1 MKETEVNNLK
11 NMCKTDPHL
20 KGFVTE
26 VTDEKQG
33 ASNQFQ
39 VTIATKKG
47 ARGFDS
53 WSEVQPGRLGLAKVV
68 LLAAY
73 SGTDCRDWSECC
85 GRAGRR
91 FRKAG
96 TAQGLS
102 KEAGGCG
109 AGQPRS
115 VSAVRIS

>member
-1 MKETEVNNLK
+1 MAEANKEAPAFDGFERIDYHRPIMTETEVNNLK

-47 ARGFDS
+47 PRVFNS
-53 WSEVQPGRLGLAKVV
+53 WIEFHQLPLALPKI
-68 LLAAY
+68 A
-73 SGTDCRDWSECC
+73 
-85 GRAGRR
+85 
-91 FRKAG
+91 
-96 TAQGLS
+96 LS
-102 KEAGGCG
+102 
-109 AGQPRS
+109 PPHSRPS
-115 VSAVRIS
+115 SR

>member
-1 MKETEVNNLK
+1 MPIMTETEVNNLK

-47 ARGFDS
+47 ARVFNL
-53 WSEVQPGRLGLAKVV
+53 WSEFQQWRLGLAKIV
-68 LLAAY
+68 L
-73 SGTDCRDWSECC
+73 
-85 GRAGRR
+85 
-91 FRKAG
+91 
-96 TAQGLS
+96 
-102 KEAGGCG
+102 
-109 AGQPRS
+109 
-115 VSAVRIS
+115 

>member
-1 MKETEVNNLK
+1 MTETEVNNLK

-47 ARGFDS
+47 ARAFDS
-53 WSEVQPGRLGLAKVV
+53 WSELQQWRLGLAKIV
-68 LLAAY
+68 LCAAY
-73 SGTDCRDWSECC
+73 SGTDCCVWSSCC
-85 GRAGRR
+85 GRAGRPFGKHGAAR
-91 FRKAG
+91 
-96 TAQGLS
+96 GL
-102 KEAGGCG
+102 
-109 AGQPRS
+109 
-115 VSAVRIS
+115 